1 MNTLLNGLGGTLIF
15 LGLIAMAGSAND
27 CDGACVENANTI
39 AEMLIVI
46 AGGLVAMALG
56 AGMMMKAY
64 NNG

>member
-1 MNTLLNGLGGTLIF
+1 
-15 LGLIAMAGSAND
+15 MAGSAND

-56 AGMMMKAY
+56 AVMMMKAY

>member
-56 AGMMMKAY
+56 AIMMMKAY